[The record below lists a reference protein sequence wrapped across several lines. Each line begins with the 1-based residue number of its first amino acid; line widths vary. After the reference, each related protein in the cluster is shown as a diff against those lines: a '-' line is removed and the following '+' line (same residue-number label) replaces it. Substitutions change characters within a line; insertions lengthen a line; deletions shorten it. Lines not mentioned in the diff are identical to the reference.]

1 MEDAYRAALLEK
13 ARREK
18 ARRVAALTDTG
29 FVEQTMSG
37 VNEGIGGMLGFP
49 VDVVSGAINATGQL
63 FGREEPLIQNPVGGS
78 QWLNEGPLSPTIS
91 DTQPQNVGQ
100 RYGRR
105 IGREVGAS
113 VIPTGAMMR
122 GAQAPMALAG
132 MGLASATGAGVA
144 GQTSREIAPD
154 NDVADLIASLAG
166 GMVPIAAANALRRGP
181 QAPSMDDLRRQQGE
195 AYEAVDQSK
204 ARLDPAQRQQLVDR
218 INTRARV
225 EGMDELLHPKAHRTT
240 DLMNKIE
247 ASPTIADVERKRRF
261 IGDNVAGSLDPSEAR
276 VGMAMRDEVDGYMRG
291 LANQGDIGAD
301 AASTLT
307 DLERARELTQRIKK
321 SETVMEALTK
331 AERRA
336 ASSGTGGNAVNTMRQ
351 NIRSILDN
359 PKKIRGFSA
368 AERAA
373 MEEIV
378 RGTPSQNALRLA
390 GRLSPTAGALP
401 AMGGLASGA
410 TFGPLGAV
418 PSVVGLLAKG
428 GAEHLTSKSINSLT
442 DMIRAGGPL
451 VKEAI
456 TGDEI
461 RAVIA
466 ALMSRAPSEA
476 QQ

>member
-1 MEDAYRAALLEK
+1 MDEAYKAALLEK

-18 ARRVAALTDTG
+18 ARRSAAQPQTN
-29 FVEQTMSG
+29 FVEQSMSG

-49 VDVVSGAINATGQL
+49 VDAVTGAINATGQL

-78 QWLNEGPLSPTIS
+78 QWLNEGPLAPTIS
-91 DTQPQNVGQ
+91 DMQPQNVGQ

-113 VIPTGAMMR
+113 AIPAGVMMR
-122 GAQAPMALAG
+122 GAQAPMSLLG
-132 MGLASATGAGVA
+132 MNAASALGAGVA

-154 NDVADLIASLAG
+154 SDIADAVASLAG
-166 GMVPIAAANALRRGP
+166 GMAPILAAQAMRKGP
-181 QAPSMDDLRRQQGE
+181 QAPSMDELRRQQGE
-195 AYEAVDQSK
+195 AYDTVDRSQ
-204 ARLDPAQRQQLVDR
+204 ARLDPAQRQQLIDQVEARANVD
-218 INTRARV
+218 
-225 EGMDELLHPKAHRTT
+225 GMDELLHPKAHRTT
-240 DLMNKIE
+240 DLMNKLE
-247 ASPTIADVERKRRF
+247 PSPRIADIERKRRF
-261 IGDNVAGSLDPSEAR
+261 IGDNVAGSIDAGESR
-276 VGMAMRDEVDGYMRG
+276 IGVGMKDEVDGYMRS

-351 NIRSILDN
+351 NIRAILDN
-359 PKKIRGFSA
+359 PKRVRGFSA

-373 MEEIV
+373 MEEVV
-378 RGTPSQNALRLA
+378 RGTPTQNALRLA
-390 GRLSPTAGALP
+390 GRFSPTAGALP
-401 AMGGLASGA
+401 AMGGVAGSAAL
-410 TFGPLGAV
+410 GPIGAV

-451 VKEAI
+451 AKEAI